1 MKNWKED
8 VLIPVILSAA
18 TTILFQAVM
27 GVLWG

>member
-18 TTILFQAVM
+18 TTILLHAAVRWLL
-27 GVLWG
+27 G